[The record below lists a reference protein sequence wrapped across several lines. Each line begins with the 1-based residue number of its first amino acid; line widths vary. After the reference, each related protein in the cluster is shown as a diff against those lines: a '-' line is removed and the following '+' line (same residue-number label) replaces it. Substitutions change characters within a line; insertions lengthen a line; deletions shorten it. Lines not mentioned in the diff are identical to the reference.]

1 MKTTLDDIITNY
13 IRKKLKNFN
22 IYSNQDIIWV
32 FYEEEWVFN
41 LTEGQL
47 ISYSL
52 NFFNELKLIFDI
64 DDEKLNNI
72 VYHYSMKL
80 LRFNGPIEIMGENY
94 PWTATL
100 EGLNRRIEKGLTTI
114 TPIDNYGTKTN

>member
-32 FYEEEWVFN
+32 FYEEEWGFN

-52 NFFNELKLIFDI
+52 KFFNDLKLIFGV
-64 DDEKLNNI
+64 DDDKLNNI

-80 LRFNGPIEIMGENY
+80 LRFNGPLEILGENHS
-94 PWTATL
+94 WMATL
-100 EGLNRRIEKGLTTI
+100 VGINRRIENGEITI
-114 TPIDNYGTKTN
+114 KSIDEYGSENN

>member
-32 FYEEEWVFN
+32 FYEEEWGFN

-52 NFFNELKLIFDI
+52 KFFNDLKLIFGV
-64 DDEKLNNI
+64 DDDKLNNI

-80 LRFNGPIEIMGENY
+80 LRFNGLKIM
-94 PWTATL
+94 L
-100 EGLNRRIEKGLTTI
+100 
-114 TPIDNYGTKTN
+114 